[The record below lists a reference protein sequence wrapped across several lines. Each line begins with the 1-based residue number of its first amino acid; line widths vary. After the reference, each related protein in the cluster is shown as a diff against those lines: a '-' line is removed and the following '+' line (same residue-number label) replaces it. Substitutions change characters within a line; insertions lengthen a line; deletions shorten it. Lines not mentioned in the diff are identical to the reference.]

1 MRATFP
7 RMRRHLL
14 AAAVAAVLVSGCAT
28 TGPLDRDRLVDPAM
42 AFDED
47 EALTYLRHKVEA
59 AREGALGG
67 YGTSAAGGC
76 GCQ

>member
-1 MRATFP
+1 
-7 RMRRHLL
+7 MRRRLVAAL
-14 AAAVAAVLVSGCAT
+14 AALLLSGCAT
-28 TGPLDRDRLVDPAM
+28 TGPVDRDRLLDPAM
-42 AFDED
+42 AFEDD